1 MIHLVGYL
9 QVYKPPR
16 FFGPFLKTGLI
27 FANLSGA
34 GKMQI
39 SIMLLKFWYIKME
52 EISAFSLIMFVG
64 TSFSCEALQTYKSFI
79 SFMTYSFVILLKV
92 KTEIHLSFSFIA
104 KILGWLRY
112 IRIAFKVRSL
122 TFSKFKSLWF
132 VWVIFEDTLK
142 TYH

>member
-16 FFGPFLKTGLI
+16 FFGPFLKTGVI

-52 EISAFSLIMFVG
+52 EISAFSLIMFVE
-64 TSFSCEALQTYKSFI
+64 TSFSCEALETYKSFI
-79 SFMTYSFVILLKV
+79 FFMTCSFVILLKV
-92 KTEIHLSFSFIA
+92 KTEILFLLLSKYWGGCDISVLLLKWDFSHSQNSNHYDFLSNI
-104 KILGWLRY
+104 
-112 IRIAFKVRSL
+112 
-122 TFSKFKSLWF
+122 
-132 VWVIFEDTLK
+132 
-142 TYH
+142 